1 MNDAPAVLD
10 FMGIL
15 PESAFPFSFGRPVAC
30 FEGVPSVDPGPDVP
44 FYSNFFSPASYPSTN
59 WTSAG
64 TTSSVDVPIVGTF
77 TNSSK
82 TPISIIFVAT
92 MNLYMET
99 QGGGAVPPFDTNAIS
114 AGWGLALLDRPRGAN
129 FPASIVSR
137 SDLINASTFKTY
149 AELEGWNETL
159 HRVSHP
165 SGFDHPATSG
175 FSRGRIFA
183 TRMTAYSLAPDR
195 SLAMYFLAAARGTNN
210 VVPDA
215 DILDG
220 GASLLAYSVIRG
232 T

>member
-15 PESAFPFSFGRPVAC
+15 PESAFPFSFGRPIVC
-30 FEGVPSVDPGPDVP
+30 FEGVPSVDPGPDIP
-44 FYSNFFSPASYPSTN
+44 FYSNFFSPASYPSHN
-59 WTSAG
+59 WSSAG
-64 TTSSVDVPIVGTF
+64 TALGTVDVPILGTF

-92 MNLYMET
+92 MNIYMET
-99 QGGGAVPPFDTNAIS
+99 EGSGPSTFNAIG

-129 FPASIVSR
+129 FPSSIVSHIDMLNT
-137 SDLINASTFKTY
+137 SAFKTY
-149 AELEGWNETL
+149 AEMEGWNERL
-159 HRVSHP
+159 DRVSHP
-165 SGFDHPATSG
+165 AGFNHTAVTG

-183 TRMTAYSLAPDR
+183 TRMTAYSLAPNR
-195 SLAMYFLAAARGTNN
+195 SLAMYFLVSAGGTNN
-210 VVPDA
+210 SVPDA